1 MEMKALYDSS
11 LCMIG
16 NGYHSGV
23 FECPK
28 RVRQGCILSPTL
40 LSLFINQLATHIY
53 DTGRH
58 GVQLLLGLMELC
70 SLLFADDVT
79 LLATTPKG

>member
-1 MEMKALYDSS
+1 MVCY
-11 LCMIG
+11 
-16 NGYHSGV
+16 SGV

-28 RVRQGCILSPTL
+28 RVRQGCVPSPTL
-40 LSLFINQLATHIY
+40 LSLFINQLATHIS

-70 SLLFADDVT
+70 ILLFADDVT
-79 LLATTPKG
+79 ILTTTPKG